1 MSSDGGE
8 TAVLSTSGW
17 WARSDGVVCS
27 GLGQD
32 GAISPQTCARA
43 PSRTENSDGSQ
54 LSCEISLQIH
64 IINVGPAQPSH
75 LLFIHSAKSGLFRS
89 GFPSGPILA
98 GF

>member
-1 MSSDGGE
+1 M
-8 TAVLSTSGW
+8 LSTSGW
-17 WARSDGVVCS
+17 AARSDGVVCS